1 MPVTL
6 KQFPDEPII
15 VQTMSPDYRL
25 LNEFPQ
31 DHPKLY
37 ALLDELSHP
46 VFWVVDI
53 SVVENLNF
61 EDLLKGTK
69 LVSSGEKALYRH
81 ANVREVLYV
90 STREMIKMAAAG
102 LGHEKFGN
110 LNVQVFDSLK
120 AALEYAREK
129 L

>member
-25 LNEFPQ
+25 LVELPQ

-37 ALLDELSHP
+37 ALLDELPHP

-53 SVVENLNF
+53 SAVENINF

-69 LVSSGEKALYRH
+69 LVSTGEKALYH
-81 ANVREVLYV
+81 HPNIREVLYV
-90 STREMIKMAAAG
+90 STSEMIKMAAAG
-102 LGHEKFGN
+102 LGHDNFGN
-110 LNVQVFDSLK
+110 LNVRVFDNIK
-120 AALEYAREK
+120 VGRIIK
-129 L
+129 IGR